1 MRYAA
6 RSETTLPQP
15 NATQCKVGPRWTVR
29 PLVILLNGAFGIG
42 KTTVARLL
50 AKRIPNTALF
60 DPELAGIAL
69 QRARKLF
76 RRPVGDFQDISL
88 WRRSVVFGV
97 RASLRFHATVIVPMA
112 FSNLAYLGE
121 IQAGIKDFEPSLFH
135 FCLVAPV
142 EVVRARL
149 KLRGAE
155 VTDPSSTWQYRR
167 ASECCIAHQDPVF
180 AEQIP
185 TQGLTAHEIANHL
198 IARLEFHRGAG

>member
-1 MRYAA
+1 
-6 RSETTLPQP
+6 
-15 NATQCKVGPRWTVR
+15 
-29 PLVILLNGAFGIG
+29 LVILVNGAFGIG

-50 AKRIPNTALF
+50 VKRLPDAALF

-69 QRARKLF
+69 QRARKLL
-76 RRPVGDFQDISL
+76 RRPVDDFQDIPL

-97 RASLRFHATVIVPMA
+97 RANLRFHATVIVPMA

-121 IQAGIKDFEPSLFH
+121 IQAGIKDFEPFLFH

-155 VTDPSSTWQYRR
+155 VADPGSAWQYRR
-167 ASECCIAHQDPVF
+167 AAECCIAHQDPGF
-180 AEQIP
+180 AEQIR
-185 TQGLTAHEIANHL
+185 TQELTAHEVANHL
-198 IARLEFHRGAG
+198 IARLDLHRGAG